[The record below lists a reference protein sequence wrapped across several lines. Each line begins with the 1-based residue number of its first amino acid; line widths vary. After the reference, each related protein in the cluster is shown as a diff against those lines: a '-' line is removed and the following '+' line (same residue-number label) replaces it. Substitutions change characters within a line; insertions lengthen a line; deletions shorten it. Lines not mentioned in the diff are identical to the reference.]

1 MGAVSDHLRSL
12 VEKQV
17 SENRLVVWFDPEQH
31 YRDFV
36 DVLSLPNTAIEVCG
50 QSFFEL
56 RRHVKPHLS
65 ADGDRPPRLVVYVP
79 KSEEDTHDAL
89 VELTEPGVVMK
100 PRQQPRN
107 RNTRLSVV
115 AKTAL
120 RPVLGDEQAAKIEK
134 DVEAGRLVLTDL
146 DNLGAKQSSV
156 VSLIFG
162 TAYPQ
167 EVALKF
173 LGSMQYDPAV
183 VDRKA
188 IPDLASLLGG
198 AFAVPLSGSVSC
210 DELRASLARHV
221 LSTELVRSM
230 SGPLPSQLSSVKAA
244 REDGAAETCASLAHE
259 WRNRRDLRESY
270 AEHADRVEGELGIGR
285 MDFDLD
291 QIRGC
296 ETFAGI
302 ERALQTS
309 AEEKA
314 LSKLTPEEY
323 RELRKL
329 IERRLQGF
337 WSSWPERYGEIQPR
351 WRLIQAAVE
360 VIHAAGEIEEGL
372 KGLSVGPEEIL
383 RRYAGDLSAV
393 EPWCELDTHQR
404 RLERRNLDF
413 SRGVNDEY
421 QALEKLVARS
431 RQHYRSAA
439 ESLSEQFLRALQKA
453 KFKLPSLARQTET
466 FARNVEPALKSGKK
480 VAYVLVDS
488 LRYEMARDLAR
499 AMGGDYE
506 VEISAAVGTVPTITE
521 IGMAALMPDA
531 ESGAKVVPVSEGKL
545 GLEIAG
551 TVLRDRKDRVK
562 KLEEWAGKASKTPFE
577 TKLADLY
584 SPTRATKANVKN
596 ADLVFVTSGEIDE
609 QGESGNVVTARRF
622 MDEVPAMLQRAV
634 RVLAD
639 LGCDHI
645 VLAADHGYVFADELD
660 TDTKIDPPGGQ
671 TKDLHR
677 RVWVGIGG
685 SDEPYFLRMPLSRMD
700 LSDDLEV
707 AVPWGLGAFK
717 AGGASAYFH
726 GGMSPQEIAIP
737 VMSLV
742 PTKATAVAA
751 PSADVEWEIKLG
763 SKRISTRVI
772 SVRVGGRPT
781 SLLAPSLPR
790 VRVEVRISGK
800 VFSEPMVAA
809 YDYSETARDFGLRLE
824 ESGEIEENS
833 VTLILEPDD
842 SQARGGKASVHL
854 LDAVTNIELAR
865 VEDVEMDISV

>member
-1 MGAVSDHLRSL
+1 MGAVSDYLRSL
-12 VEKQV
+12 VERQV
-17 SENRLVVWFDPEQH
+17 NENRLVVWFDPEGH
-31 YRDFV
+31 YRGFV
-36 DVLSLPNTAIEVCG
+36 EDLLLPNTAIEIFG
-50 QSFFEL
+50 ESFFEL
-56 RRHVKPHLS
+56 RRRVEPHLS
-65 ADGDRPPRLVVYVP
+65 AEGDRPPRLLVYVP
-79 KSEEDTHDAL
+79 KEEEATQDAL

-120 RPVLGDEQAAKIEK
+120 RPILGDEQAAKIEK
-134 DVEAGRLVLTDL
+134 DVEAGRLALADL

-183 VDRKA
+183 VDRQA
-188 IPDLASLLGG
+188 VPDLASLLGG
-198 AFAVPLSGSVSC
+198 AFGISLFGGSSC

-221 LSTELVRSM
+221 LSTEVARSI
-230 SGPLPSQLSSVKAA
+230 SGPLPSQLSSVKVAS
-244 REDGAAETCASLAHE
+244 EEGAAEDCASLAHK
-259 WRNRRDLRESY
+259 WRNARDLKESY
-270 AEHADRVEGELGIGR
+270 AEHADRVEGELGLSR
-285 MDFDLD
+285 MSFGLD

-296 ETFAGI
+296 ETFAGV
-302 ERALQTS
+302 ERALQT
-309 AEEKA
+309 AVEERA
-314 LSKLTPEEY
+314 LSKLTPDEY
-323 RELRKL
+323 RELRGL
-329 IERRLQGF
+329 IGRRLQGF
-337 WSSWPERYGEIQPR
+337 WSSWPERYEEIQPR

-360 VIHAAGEIEEGL
+360 VIHSAGEVEEGL
-372 KGLSVGPEEIL
+372 KAMSGGPEEIL
-383 RRYAGDLSAV
+383 RRYAGDFLAA
-393 EPWCELDTHQR
+393 EPWCQLDTHQR
-404 RLERRNLDF
+404 RLERRNQDF
-413 SRGVNDEY
+413 PRGVKDEY
-421 QALEKLVARS
+421 LALEKLVARA

-439 ESLSEQFLRALQKA
+439 EALSGRFLRALRDA
-453 KFKLPSLARQTET
+453 KFKLPDLPRQTET

-480 VAYVLVDS
+480 VAYILVDS

-499 AMGGDYE
+499 AMEGDYE

-521 IGMAALMPDA
+521 IGMAALMPGA

-545 GLEIAG
+545 GLEVEG
-551 TVLRDRKDRVK
+551 SVLRDRKDRVK

-584 SPTRATKANVKN
+584 SPTRTTKTNVKS

-609 QGESGNVVTARRF
+609 QGELDNIATARRF

-639 LGCDHI
+639 LGCERI
-645 VLAADHGYVFADELD
+645 VLVADHGYVFADELD
-660 TDTKIDPPGGQ
+660 TDTKIDPPGGK

-685 SDEPYFLRMPLSRMD
+685 SDEPYFLRMPLSRMG

-737 VMSLV
+737 VVSLV
-742 PTKATAVAA
+742 PTKAAMDAT

-772 SVRVGGRPT
+772 SVRVGGRST
-781 SLLAPSLPR
+781 SLLEPSLPR
-790 VRVEVRISGK
+790 VRVEVRIAGK
-800 VFSEPMVAA
+800 VVSEPMIAA
-809 YDYSETARDFGLRLE
+809 YDYSETARDFGLRLQDN
-824 ESGEIEENS
+824 GEIEENS
-833 VTLILEPDD
+833 VTLIIEPDD
-842 SQARGGKASVHL
+842 TQARGGTASVHL

-865 VEDVEMDISV
+865 VENVEMDISV